1 MHGRSHGTEPRQEGC
16 STPPSDAPSSSDA
29 AETGQLGPLLAQ
41 IGAGLDEYLKF
52 EHPDALH
59 PGRRWHEHLGI
70 ALPLEG
76 IGIEGVVDELVQ
88 HVVPNGSAVPRPGFC
103 SFITT
108 GGTTASTLASTAASI
123 ASPQRYGITAFNF
136 LEALSLEWLADMF
149 GLKSVQGVY
158 SSGGSVANLLALG
171 AARQSA
177 FERVGRD
184 PAAEGIDR
192 RVALYASTEA
202 HHTIQRSA
210 GVLGL
215 GRRAVRP
222 IACDARGRMQVDA
235 LRRALAE
242 DERSGI
248 LPLAIVANLGTTN
261 TGAIDPLLAL
271 GELARE
277 RGIWFHV
284 DGAYG
289 LPGILDERVAPLY
302 EGLELADSI
311 IVDPHKWL
319 GAAVGVAA
327 TFVRDREI
335 LRRAFTQ
342 EPAHYLEGAVEQ
354 SGTPFAIEHS
364 MDDFGVPYYDFGV
377 ELSAPSRGVV
387 VWALIREIGSRG
399 MAARVRRHN
408 DMAARVAQLAR
419 EHPNL
424 ELLQEPTLSICCF
437 RYVAPQVGDLDLFN
451 QRLHRRLMRENQ
463 NMPSTTR
470 VNGHLALRPCFV
482 GARSNMSHAHALVA
496 DVLRIGN
503 ELAGGVEPAYGPT

>member
-1 MHGRSHGTEPRQEGC
+1 MLK
-16 STPPSDAPSSSDA
+16 DA
-29 AETGQLGPLLAQ
+29 AETGQLRALLSQ
-41 IGAGLDEYLKF
+41 VGVGLDEYLKF
-52 EHPDALH
+52 EHEDSLH
-59 PGRRWHEHLGI
+59 PGRRWHEHLAI
-70 ALPLEG
+70 SLPGEG
-76 IGIEGVVDELVQ
+76 IGIAGVVDELVQ
-88 HVVPNGSAVPRPGFC
+88 HVIPNGSAVPRPGFC

-123 ASPQRYGITAFNF
+123 ASPQRYGLTAFNF

-149 GLKSVQGVY
+149 GLKFRQGVY

-177 FERVGRD
+177 FERVGRN
-184 PAAEGIDR
+184 PAADGVDR
-192 RVALYASTEA
+192 PVAIYASTEA

-222 IACDARGRMQVDA
+222 IACDARGRMRVDA
-235 LRRALAE
+235 LRHALAE
-242 DERSGI
+242 DERSGV
-248 LPLAIVANLGTTN
+248 LPMAIVANVGTTN
-261 TGAIDPLLAL
+261 TGAIDPVQAI
-271 GELARE
+271 GEVARE
-277 RGIWFHV
+277 RGIWLHV

-302 EGLELADSI
+302 EGLDLADSI

-327 TFVRDREI
+327 TFVRDREL

-342 EPAHYLEGAVEQ
+342 EPAHYLEGSVEQ
-354 SGTPFAIEHS
+354 SETVAASVEHS
-364 MDDFGVPYYDFGV
+364 MDHLGVPYYDFGV

-387 VWALIREIGSRG
+387 VWALIREIGARG
-399 MAARVRRHN
+399 IKERVKRHN
-408 DMAARVAQLAR
+408 DMAAVVARLAR

-437 RYVAPQVGDLDLFN
+437 RYVAPQVSDLDRLN
-451 QRLHRRLMRENQ
+451 QRLHRRLIRENQ

-470 VNGHLALRPCFV
+470 VNGRLALRPCFI
-482 GARSNMSHAHALVA
+482 GARSTMAHAHALVA
-496 DVLRIGN
+496 DVVRIGN
-503 ELAGGVEPAYGPT
+503 DLAAVGEPADD